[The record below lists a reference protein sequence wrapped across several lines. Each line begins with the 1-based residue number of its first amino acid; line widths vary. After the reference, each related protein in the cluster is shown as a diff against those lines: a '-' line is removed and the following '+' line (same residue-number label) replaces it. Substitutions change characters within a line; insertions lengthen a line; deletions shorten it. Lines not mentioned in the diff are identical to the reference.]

1 MSKTGTY
8 MVNPET
14 GKVELVSRETPRLAS
29 RIDGVYFRQPC
40 VETFNGKQKYE
51 INSKGE
57 KKALMKSLGIQEAG
71 DTLADY
77 KFEKKK
83 KVFDLTS
90 KRSLAL

>member
-8 MVNPET
+8 MVID
-14 GKVELVSRETPRLAS
+14 GKVQCVSRETPKLAS
-29 RIDGVYFRQPC
+29 RIDGAYFRQPY
-40 VETFNGKQKYE
+40 VEKFNGKVPYQ
-51 INSKGE
+51 INSKGD
-57 KKALMKSLGIQEAG
+57 KKAIMKSLGICEAG

-90 KRSLAL
+90 TKGMAT